1 MAMMI
6 EMVKI
11 IKMSPKYRDIAAD
24 LIKQLKSKNAN
35 TPTLLSQIDDY
46 MAMWVTKEL
55 LIMDIETRGSYVEY
69 DNGGGQTGTKKNESV
84 ADLIKV
90 NAQMLKL
97 LDALEI
103 KPSNSAGGEAN
114 ADLG

>member
-1 MAMMI
+1 MAI
-6 EMVKI
+6 EIDAVKI
-11 IKMSPKYRDIAAD
+11 IKASPKYTNIKND
-24 LIKQLKSKNAN
+24 LINQLTLKHAN
-35 TPTLLSQIDDY
+35 TPTLLSQVDDY

-55 LIMDIETRGSYVEY
+55 LIMDIESRGSFVPY

-84 ADLIKV
+84 ADLIKT
-90 NAQMLKL
+90 NARMLKL

-103 KPSNSAGGEAN
+103 KPSNSAGGEDN

>member
-1 MAMMI
+1 MAI
-6 EMVKI
+6 EINTVKI
-11 IKMSPKYRDIAAD
+11 IKASPKYKDIKND
-24 LIKQLKSKNAN
+24 LISQLTLKHAN

-55 LIMDIETRGSYVEY
+55 LIMDIESRGSYIEY

-84 ADLIKV
+84 ADLIKI

-103 KPSNSAGGEAN
+103 KPSNSVGGEVDAN
-114 ADLG
+114 LG

>member
-1 MAMMI
+1 MAI
-6 EMVKI
+6 VIDAVKL
-11 IKMSPKYRDIAAD
+11 IKRTKKYRDIKAD
-24 LIKQLKSKNAN
+24 LENQLAAKNAG

-55 LIMDIETRGSYVEY
+55 LIVDIEERGSYITY
-69 DNGGGQTGTKKNESV
+69 DNGGGQTGTRKNDSV
-84 ADLIKV
+84 ADLIKI

-103 KPSNSAGGEAN
+103 KPSNSAGGD
-114 ADLG
+114 ADDDL